1 MTTPSRILV
10 VDDVEAHRY
19 VMASWLRRDGFEV
32 VEAGTGSQA
41 LAKARQ
47 DVDVLVLDVHLPDM
61 TGFEVCAAIKS
72 DPTTAALPVMHI
84 SATAIDTDSRARG
97 LNGGAQAYLVE
108 PLDVTEFLATVRALA
123 RTSRSRRRSDRSVEQ
138 LTKLATVTARINAA
152 QNLVDLLTALVTGAA
167 DMFGGPTV
175 AEGTFG
181 DGRTARAVCAGPG
194 AAARSESSSATAA
207 ADRPTNVSVVTSPP
221 AAWAE
226 LLGTAGA
233 TAPRWY
239 LAPVTG
245 EQSSSALIA
254 VGIPDEEPTL
264 PEFERGLL
272 RQLAITAS
280 VALDNLRA
288 YTTEHLIALTLQR
301 ALLPRALPVV
311 AGLDLEARYFAAE
324 EGVSVGG
331 DFYDAFELAGGRTC
345 VAVGDVQGHSLHA
358 ATLMAELRFSLRAFL
373 IGNPSAARALNLLD
387 ELMRRNHPREIA
399 TLALLVFE
407 DGCRRVEVA
416 NAGHIP
422 PLLVT
427 AGAAH
432 FIEQASPIL
441 GIVPKSHDSHWI
453 ELTEPCVLALVT
465 DGLVERRGEDLAAS
479 LQRMRDTVVAAG
491 TLDPVTLA
499 DVLVSRF
506 ATAGAQD
513 DIALLLARA
522 HPA

>member
-1 MTTPSRILV
+1 MTAPSRILV

-19 VMASWLRRDGFEV
+19 VMASWLRREGFEV
-32 VEAGTGSQA
+32 VEAGTGA
-41 LAKARQ
+41 EAIAKARQ

-61 TGFEVCAAIKS
+61 TGYDVCAAVKS
-72 DPTTAALPVMHI
+72 DPATAALPVMHV
-84 SATAIDTDSRARG
+84 SATAIDGDSRARG

-108 PLDVTEFLATVRALA
+108 PLDVAEFLATVRALA
-123 RTSRSRRRSDRSVEQ
+123 RTARSKQRSDRSVEQ
-138 LTKLATVTARINAA
+138 LTRLAEVTAQVNAA

-167 DMFGGPTV
+167 QMLGGPAL

-194 AAARSESSSATAA
+194 AAARSESSTTAGGA
-207 ADRPTNVSVVTSPP
+207 GWPKGVLVTGNPP
-221 AAWAE
+221 QAWAE
-226 LLGTAGA
+226 ILAA
-233 TAPRWY
+233 TQVVAPRWCVI
-239 LAPVTG
+239 PVG
-245 EQSSSALIA
+245 EQALRAVIA
-254 VGIPDEEPTL
+254 VAVPAGESAL
-264 PEFERGLL
+264 PEFELGLL
-272 RQLAITAS
+272 GQLATTAG

-288 YTTEHLIALTLQR
+288 FTTEHLIALTLQR
-301 ALLPRALPVV
+301 ALLPRALPLVP
-311 AGLDLEARYFAAE
+311 GLELEARYFAAE

-373 IGNPSAARALNLLD
+373 TGSPSAARALNLLD
-387 ELMRRNHPREIA
+387 ELMRRNHPREMA

-427 AGAAH
+427 AGDAR
-432 FIEQASPIL
+432 FIEHASPIL
-441 GIVPKSHDSHWI
+441 GIVPKDHDSHWV

-465 DGLVERRGEDLAAS
+465 DGLIERRGEDLAAS
-479 LQRMRDTVVAAG
+479 MQRMRDTVVAAA
-491 TLDPVTLA
+491 TLDPITLA
-499 DVLVSRF
+499 DVLVGRF
-506 ATAGAQD
+506 ATGPAQD

-522 HPA
+522 HPS